1 MNGEKISYLSILY
14 LIGWFISPPL
24 ASGTIYRAI
33 AIVAVLCIV
42 FFSLI
47 NNRRQL
53 VHRFYG
59 CAVLCLYI
67 ILLCFVTGESF
78 SLNINILLI
87 LITSAAFAL
96 WNNKYGNNTKQ
107 LKNLTYF
114 AICLYCIWNTTTLIA
129 VDQQPNI
136 MRLLAKNSGETT
148 GHVGVGVGGYGYLYS
163 VIIMFPIG
171 IYLLKEKQKIW
182 LRAVIAY
189 FVISTAIL
197 AYQSQYF
204 IALILA
210 VLAVPMMVIANR
222 NRGGLNVIF
231 YTILAVVLLVIFAN
245 LESILDFCI
254 NIVDIPSIQ
263 KKLTLMK
270 ATLME
275 GSVAEE
281 GTFGERYERYTRD
294 LNLIMQNPVLGV
306 FRFSMVGK
314 HSTILDFFAQ
324 YGIPLGIVFVNI
336 LFSSCRDW
344 IKQRIPAASVVFWIT
359 LILAI
364 MNPLTLQ
371 VAAPLCVVLPTF
383 CKQQWLKSRSSI
395 TRE

>member
-1 MNGEKISYLSILY
+1 MNGEKITYFSILY

-24 ASGTIYRAI
+24 ASGTIYRVI
-33 AIVAVLCIV
+33 AIVAVACIA
-42 FFSLI
+42 FFSLA
-47 NNRRQL
+47 NNRQQL
-53 VHRFYG
+53 ANRFYW
-59 CAVLCLYI
+59 CVVLSLYI
-67 ILLCFVTGESF
+67 ILLCFATGESI
-78 SLNINILLI
+78 SWKINLLII
-87 LITSAAFAL
+87 LITSASFAL
-96 WNNKYGNNTKQ
+96 WNNKYGNNSKQ
-107 LKNLTYF
+107 LKTLVYF

-129 VDQQPNI
+129 VAKEPNI
-136 MRLLAKNSGETT
+136 MRLLAKNSGETS
-148 GHVGVGVGGYGYLYS
+148 GYGGSGVGGYGYLYS
-163 VIIMFPIG
+163 VIIMLPIG

-182 LRAVIAY
+182 LLAVIAY
-189 FVISTAIL
+189 FVISSAIL
-197 AYQSQYF
+197 SYQSQYF

-210 VLAVPMMVIANR
+210 VLTAPMMIIADR

-231 YTILAVVLLVIFAN
+231 YILLAVVFLVIFAN
-245 LESILDFCI
+245 LESILNFCI

-294 LNLIMQNPVLGV
+294 LNLILQNPILGV
-306 FRFSMVGK
+306 FRFTMVGK

-324 YGIPLGIVFVNI
+324 YGIPLGIVFVNL

-371 VAAPLCVVLPTF
+371 VAAPLCVVLPAF

>member
-42 FFSLI
+42 FFSLV

-222 NRGGLNVIF
+222 NRGGLKVIF
-231 YTILAVVLLVIFAN
+231 YIILAVVLLVIFAN

-254 NIVDIPSIQ
+254 NIVDNPSIQ

>member
-42 FFSLI
+42 FFSLV

-231 YTILAVVLLVIFAN
+231 YIILAVVLLVIFAN

-344 IKQRIPAASVVFWIT
+344 IKQRIPAASFVFWIT

>member
-42 FFSLI
+42 FLSLV

-231 YTILAVVLLVIFAN
+231 YIILAVVLLVIFAN

-306 FRFSMVGK
+306 FRFSTVGK

>member
-1 MNGEKISYLSILY
+1 MNGEKISYFSILY

-42 FFSLI
+42 FLSLV

-275 GSVAEE
+275 GSVDEE